1 MAHILIVD
9 DYTVTVHLVS
19 TILER
24 AGHTVGTAGDGEEAL
39 NLLIEQH
46 SKKPF
51 DLVVADVDMPRMDG
65 ITLLQHIRNDARFY
79 ALPVI
84 ILTAS
89 GIEEDRANARALGA
103 NGFLT
108 KPSGSKQILEVI
120 QQILGLEK

>member
-89 GIEEDRANARALGA
+89 GIEEDRANARVLGA